1 MKRHLVTAT
10 LLTAALVAG
19 LAALPGAVPAAG
31 TPAVKQK
38 VELLLV
44 QNSKGVAIDKNK
56 GTLTLKGVGATT
68 LFFSDRPVRMAGHF
82 NKEDYLKLWADGKDS
97 FSADPPNATLSVFE
111 GGNNDLLD
119 VVVKLQNP
127 RYQGDD
133 LIYDITLIEGQ
144 LPKMGGPSS
153 LFIDIFGIWRRTA
166 RRAVWVSAAA
176 ATTAEAS
183 AAAAAA
189 AHPTTVVVKETAPPA
204 APAMNNTQ
212 ASAVARL
219 KELKSLQKQ
228 GLITEAQYQE
238 ESQKLLNQIAE

>member
-1 MKRHLVTAT
+1 
-10 LLTAALVAG
+10 
-19 LAALPGAVPAAG
+19 
-31 TPAVKQK
+31 VKQK

-82 NKEDYLKLWADGKDS
+82 NKVDYLKLWTDGKDS
-97 FSADPPNATLSVFE
+97 FDADPPNATLSVFE
-111 GGNNDLLD
+111 GGQDDLLD

-144 LPKMGGPSS
+144 LPKLGGPSS
-153 LFIDIFGIWRRTA
+153 LFIDIFGVWRRAA
-166 RRAVWVSAAA
+166 RRTVWIGAA
-176 ATTAEAS
+176 ATTA
-183 AAAAAA
+183 AAAAT
-189 AHPTTVVVKETAPPA
+189 HPTTVTVNENAAPPPT
-204 APAMNNTQ
+204 APAMTNTQ